1 MVHLLNFGDRLREE
15 RIRLGL
21 NQGELAFVA
30 KVSKTTQFNYEK
42 GERSPDGPY
51 LANVAAIGVDVLYV
65 LTGVRAAPSSAD
77 LSPDESELLNH
88 YRSMPEQD
96 RAAMRR
102 LGSALAES
110 AGKYSTAGKGA
121 RGAAD

>member
-21 NQGELAFVA
+21 NQAELAFVA
-30 KVSKTTQFNYEK
+30 EVSKTTQFNYEK
-42 GERSPDGPY
+42 GERSPDASY
-51 LANVAAIGVDVLYV
+51 LAKVAAAGVDVLYV
-65 LTGVRAAPSSAD
+65 LTGQRAAPSEAD
-77 LSPDESELLNH
+77 LSGDESELLSH
-88 YRSMPEQD
+88 YRSMPDQD

-110 AGKYSTAGKGA
+110 AGKYTTGKA
-121 RGAAD
+121 RDS